1 MKESESYEDN
11 KSNEIEEKLLH
22 QFYFLKE
29 EQNSIKIFGEYNFD
43 ESEEIILEIWEK
55 IIKYLLEDILCCM
68 EISITDLRR
77 FTKIK
82 NKEPLGLNNILKRL
96 RFNKKYI
103 TLNDLNNEKFYE
115 MNYPDLYPKE
125 QSKSSGWPSIF
136 PFFSNSNWCRKEE
149 TNQNKNKNDNNKIE
163 GEENSCRKD
172 ISEKEEIPENSILF
186 NYDNFIAYCEAIL
199 MILNEIL
206 DDKKQKIIKEAE
218 FKDILNKEYIDKNN
232 PKNGNFK
239 LRYGDKNIDIAFHYL
254 EKTKKIRLFDVK
266 KNNLNHS
273 FIKVVTNK
281 DDIENEE
288 DKKKAESLLD
298 ENEEFIKI

>member
-1 MKESESYEDN
+1 MKESESNEDN
-11 KSNEIEEKLLH
+11 KSNEVEEKLLH

-43 ESEEIILEIWEK
+43 ESEEIILEIWQK

-68 EISITDLRR
+68 EISITDLKHY
-77 FTKIK
+77 TKIK
-82 NKEPLGLNNILKRL
+82 NKEPLGLKNILIRL
-96 RFNKKYI
+96 RYNKKYI

-115 MNYPDLYPKE
+115 MNFPDLYPKE
-125 QSKSSGWPSIF
+125 QSQSSSLFSFLSI
-136 PFFSNSNWCRKEE
+136 SNWCRGEE
-149 TNQNKNKNDNNKIE
+149 TNQNKNKNDNNKIG

-172 ISEKEEIPENSILF
+172 ISEKEEIPENSILY
-186 NYDNFIAYCEAIL
+186 NYDIFIDYCEAIL

-206 DDKKQKIIKEAE
+206 ENKKQKIIKKTE
-218 FKDILNKEYIDKNN
+218 FKDILSKDYIDKNN

-254 EKTKKIRLFDVK
+254 EKTKKIRFFDVK
-266 KNNLNHS
+266 KNNLSHS
-273 FIKVVTNK
+273 FIKVLTNK

-288 DKKKAESLLD
+288 DKKKAESLL
-298 ENEEFIKI
+298 EEKEDFISI

>member
-1 MKESESYEDN
+1 MKESESNEDN
-11 KSNEIEEKLLH
+11 KSNEVEEKLLH

-43 ESEEIILEIWEK
+43 ESEEIILEIWQK

-68 EISITDLRR
+68 EISITDLKHY
-77 FTKIK
+77 TKIK
-82 NKEPLGLNNILKRL
+82 NKEPLGLKNILIRL
-96 RFNKKYI
+96 RYNKKYI

-115 MNYPDLYPKE
+115 MNFPDLYPKE
-125 QSKSSGWPSIF
+125 QSQSSSLFSFLSI
-136 PFFSNSNWCRKEE
+136 SNWCRGEE
-149 TNQNKNKNDNNKIE
+149 TNQNKNKNDNNKIG

-172 ISEKEEIPENSILF
+172 ISEKEEIPENSILY
-186 NYDNFIAYCEAIL
+186 NYDIFIDYCEAIL

-206 DDKKQKIIKEAE
+206 ENKKQKIIKKTK
-218 FKDILNKEYIDKNN
+218 FKDILSKDYIDKNN

-254 EKTKKIRLFDVK
+254 EKTKKIRFFDVK
-266 KNNLNHS
+266 KNNLSHS
-273 FIKVVTNK
+273 FIKVLTNK

-288 DKKKAESLLD
+288 DKKRQ
-298 ENEEFIKI
+298 NHY

>member
-1 MKESESYEDN
+1 MKESESNEDN
-11 KSNEIEEKLLH
+11 KSNEVEEKLLH

-43 ESEEIILEIWEK
+43 ESEEIILEIWQK

-68 EISITDLRR
+68 EISITDLKRY
-77 FTKIK
+77 TKIK
-82 NKEPLGLNNILKRL
+82 NKEPLGLKNILIRL
-96 RFNKKYI
+96 RYNKKYI

-115 MNYPDLYPKE
+115 MNFPDLYPKK
-125 QSKSSGWPSIF
+125 QSQSSS
-136 PFFSNSNWCRKEE
+136 FFSFLSYSNWCRGEE
-149 TNQNKNKNDNNKIE
+149 TNQNKNKNDNNKIG

-172 ISEKEEIPENSILF
+172 ISEKEEIPENSILY
-186 NYDNFIAYCEAIL
+186 NYDIFIDYCEAIL

-206 DDKKQKIIKEAE
+206 DNKKQKIIEKTE
-218 FKDILNKEYIDKNN
+218 FKDILSKDYIDKNN

-254 EKTKKIRLFDVK
+254 EKTKKIRFFDVK
-266 KNNLNHS
+266 KNNLSHS
-273 FIKVVTNK
+273 FIKVLTNK

-288 DKKKAESLLD
+288 DKKKAESLLEKKED
-298 ENEEFIKI
+298 FISI

>member
-1 MKESESYEDN
+1 MKESESNEDN
-11 KSNEIEEKLLH
+11 KSNEVEEKLLH

-43 ESEEIILEIWEK
+43 ESEEIILEIWQK

-68 EISITDLRR
+68 EISITDLKHY
-77 FTKIK
+77 TKIK
-82 NKEPLGLNNILKRL
+82 NKEPLGLKNILIRL
-96 RFNKKYI
+96 RYNKKYI

-115 MNYPDLYPKE
+115 MNFPDLYPKE
-125 QSKSSGWPSIF
+125 QSQSSSL
-136 PFFSNSNWCRKEE
+136 FSFLSLSNWCRGEE
-149 TNQNKNKNDNNKIE
+149 TNQNKNKNDNNKIG

-186 NYDNFIAYCEAIL
+186 NYDIFIDYCEAIL

-206 DDKKQKIIKEAE
+206 ENKKQKIIKKTK
-218 FKDILNKEYIDKNN
+218 FKDILSKDYIDKNN

-254 EKTKKIRLFDVK
+254 EKTKKIRFFDVK
-266 KNNLNHS
+266 KNNLSHS
-273 FIKVVTNK
+273 FIKVLTNK

-288 DKKKAESLLD
+288 DKKKAESLL
-298 ENEEFIKI
+298 EEKEDFVIV

>member
-1 MKESESYEDN
+1 MKESESNEDN
-11 KSNEIEEKLLH
+11 KSNEVEEKLLH

-43 ESEEIILEIWEK
+43 ESEEIILEIWQK

-68 EISITDLRR
+68 EISITDLKRY
-77 FTKIK
+77 TKIK
-82 NKEPLGLNNILKRL
+82 NKEPLGLKNILIRL
-96 RFNKKYI
+96 RYNKKYI

-115 MNYPDLYPKE
+115 MNFPDLYPKE
-125 QSKSSGWPSIF
+125 QSQSSSL
-136 PFFSNSNWCRKEE
+136 FSFLSLSNWCRGEE
-149 TNQNKNKNDNNKIE
+149 TNQNKNKNDNNKIG

-186 NYDNFIAYCEAIL
+186 NYDIFIDYCEAIL
-199 MILNEIL
+199 TILNEIL
-206 DDKKQKIIKEAE
+206 ENKKQKIIKKTE
-218 FKDILNKEYIDKNN
+218 FKDILSKDYIDKNN

-254 EKTKKIRLFDVK
+254 EKTKKIRFFDVK
-266 KNNLNHS
+266 KNNLSHS
-273 FIKVVTNK
+273 FIKVLTNK

-288 DKKKAESLLD
+288 DKKKAESLL
-298 ENEEFIKI
+298 EEKEDFVIV